1 MDETHD
7 NFNTVNQLT
16 WLLRPKI
23 TGMKMG
29 TFIYVIV
36 IRLSEDIR

>member
-1 MDETHD
+1 MDETQD

-23 TGMKMG
+23 TRIMMG

-36 IRLSEDIR
+36 IRHSEDIR

>member
-1 MDETHD
+1 MDEMYD

-36 IRLSEDIR
+36 IRPSEDIR